1 MNVKLQNS
9 PAPWVDPDD
18 APELSDEFFDKGSWR
33 LGAQAVS
40 PHEASAI
47 VGQQVAQSSA
57 ISATVSTTLRL
68 DVDVLQ
74 AFKATGEGWQL
85 LMNIALKE
93 SLSQRKQ

>member
-18 APELSDEFFDKGSWR
+18 APELSDEFFDNGTWR
-33 LGAQAVS
+33 VGEQVVS
-40 PHEASAI
+40 PHEAYAL
-47 VGQQVAQSSA
+47 VGQQVAQPSA
-57 ISATVSTTLRL
+57 MSATVSTMLRL

-85 LMNIALKE
+85 LMNTALKE
-93 SLSQRKQ
+93 WLSQRKQ